1 MVKFENNQS
10 KVMSEAGSGGGNSEP
25 ASPLGKLNFT
35 SKLRLQSKLSLEGS
49 TVQFN
54 MHEERNKVNR

>member
-1 MVKFENNQS
+1 
-10 KVMSEAGSGGGNSEP
+10 MSEAGSGGGNSEP